1 MSQCIVASL
10 TMMLL
15 SRTVMGDHHSLGT
28 LVYCS
33 DTETPSCAWTDGNGR
48 LIGRDTMR
56 KAMLTKHRVSEQER
70 DQASQNLMRHAEYI
84 EEVMAYALSIGYEF
98 PYRMGVSA
106 RHLYEGKKRKHTPQ
120 ALVDRVMQAQP
131 SLGSTR
137 RLADSPTN
145 ISIPNNSPIR
155 ALLNW
160 CTTDNPLGRS
170 VCSGVKSQ
178 ENCGSCW
185 AFAATDAIETAVS
198 VSSNVS
204 AVALSPQQLLQCSTR
219 STTQKFKYC
228 WSSDS
233 GVDGAPW
240 LTSEVTWE
248 SQNNGC
254 DGGMTHGAFMDAAQ
268 LSIGLVTELKLPYD
282 DTNIGSW
289 RVNATFDV
297 CKVPAADTA
306 ASITGWEQVVGGDCS
321 VSTSAS
327 VLLRTALQRQP
338 IAVAINSEDPFND
351 YKGGFFT
358 CPNNGNFPSKDDLN
372 HALLLVG
379 YGTDPLR
386 GDYWILKN
394 SYGSNW
400 GDKGFLK
407 LLADKKINCGLNVF
421 PVLPTGAKAGASTA
435 AVDGGGDDRY
445 LSLTSGA
452 WIAIAIVASVATVI
466 LTAIGLFLVRRRRN
480 ALRQEAVGLQMGSGM

>member
-1 MSQCIVASL
+1 MSLRVVASWTTL
-10 TMMLL
+10 LL
-15 SRTVMGDHHSLGT
+15 SRIIMGDHHSLGT
-28 LVYCS
+28 LVHCS
-33 DTETPSCAWTDGNGR
+33 DTETPCKWTDGNGR
-48 LIGRDTMR
+48 LITRDTLH
-56 KAMLTKHRVSEQER
+56 KVMLAKYHVSAQER
-70 DQASQNLMRHAEYI
+70 DQATQNLIRHTEYI
-84 EEVMAYALSIGYEF
+84 DAVMTYATSIGYEF

-106 RHLYEGKKRKHTPQ
+106 RHLNEGRARKLSPR
-120 ALVDRVMQAQP
+120 ALVEKVMRAQE
-131 SLGSTR
+131 STR
-137 RLADSPTN
+137 RLADSPAN
-145 ISIPNNSPIR
+145 PPVPGNVSIQ

-198 VSSNVS
+198 VVSNTS

-233 GVDGAPW
+233 GVNGAAW

-289 RVNATFDV
+289 RVNASFDV
-297 CKVPAADTA
+297 CNVPAAETA

-327 VLLRTALQRQP
+327 VLLRSALQRQP

-379 YGTDPLR
+379 YGTDAAR

-400 GDKGFLK
+400 GDRGFLK
-407 LLADKKINCGLNVF
+407 LTADTKINCGLNVF
-421 PVLPTGAKAGASTA
+421 PVLPTGAKAGAKTT
-435 AVDGGGDDRY
+435 AVDGGGEDRY
-445 LSLTSGA
+445 LSLSAGA
-452 WIAIAIVASVATVI
+452 WIAIAIAASAATII
-466 LTAIGLFLVRRRRN
+466 LTLVGLVVVRRRRN
-480 ALRQEAVGLQMGSGM
+480 ALRQEAVGLQMETHM